1 MVSYDTTG
9 IIKSED
15 EGGLQVNSSS
25 KQFYLPKPEVS
36 VLGGKGHIT
45 WFRINLK
52 SGSMCFVCILV
63 NYPFLKLED

>member
-25 KQFYLPKPEVS
+25 KQFYLPKPGYLS
-36 VLGGKGHIT
+36 AGRKRTHH
-45 WFRINLK
+45 
-52 SGSMCFVCILV
+52 LV
-63 NYPFLKLED
+63 